1 MYIPKAFE
9 ETRIPVLHEL
19 IRSQPFS
26 SLITLGGSGLVAS
39 HIPLVLEDRPGSLGL
54 LKGHLS
60 RANPQW
66 RDFSPDV
73 PALAIFAGPQH
84 YITPSWYPEKLSSGK
99 VVPTWNYVV
108 VHAYGHL
115 RLIEDT
121 GWLLDHLKTL
131 TGIHES
137 PFAEPW
143 KITDAPADY
152 IQSMSKGIVG
162 IELAIE
168 RLEGKWKLSQNRNEA
183 DRRGVAEGL
192 DQLGTEASEAMK
204 SLVEDTM

>member
-26 SLITLGGSGLVAS
+26 SLITLNGAGLVAS
-39 HIPLVLEDRPGSLGL
+39 HLPLVLEDTPGSLGL

-66 RDFSPDV
+66 RDISHDV

-84 YITPSWYPEKLSSGK
+84 YITPSWYAEKSSTGK

-115 RLIEDT
+115 RLVEDT
-121 GWLLDHLKTL
+121 AWLLDHLKTL
-131 TGIHES
+131 TNIHEA

-143 KITDAPADY
+143 RITDAPADY

-168 RLEGKWKLSQNRNEA
+168 RLEGKWKLNQNRNEA
-183 DRRGVAEGL
+183 DRRGVVAGL
-192 DQLGTEASEAMK
+192 EQLGTETSEVMK

>member
-19 IRSQPFS
+19 IRSHPFS
-26 SLITLGGSGLVAS
+26 SLVTLGGSGLVAS
-39 HIPLVLEDRPGSLGL
+39 HIPLVLEDHPDSLGI

-73 PALAIFAGPQH
+73 PALAIFAASQH
-84 YITPSWYPEKLSSGK
+84 YITPSWYPEKVSSGK

-115 RLIEDT
+115 KLVEDT
-121 GWLLDHLKTL
+121 DWLLDHLRTL
-131 TGIHES
+131 TDIHES

-152 IQSMSKGIVG
+152 VHSLSKGIVG
-162 IELAIE
+162 LELSIE
-168 RLEGKWKLSQNRNEA
+168 RLEGKWKLSQNRSET
-183 DRRGVAEGL
+183 DRRSVVQGL
-192 DQLGTEASEAMK
+192 EHLGTEASDVMK

>member
-1 MYIPKAFE
+1 MYSPKAFE

-26 SLITLGGSGLVAS
+26 SLVTLGGSGLAAS
-39 HIPLVLEDRPGSLGL
+39 HLPLVLEDAPGSLGL

-66 RDFSPDV
+66 RDVSPDV
-73 PALAIFAGPQH
+73 QALAIFAGPQH
-84 YITPSWYPEKLSSGK
+84 YITPSWYAEKASTGK

-115 RLIEDT
+115 KFVEDT
-121 GWLLDHLKTL
+121 PWLLDHLKAL
-131 TGIHES
+131 TNLHES

-143 KITDAPADY
+143 KITDAPDDY
-152 IQSMSKGIVG
+152 IQSLSKGIVG
-162 IELAIE
+162 IELSIE

-183 DRRGVAEGL
+183 DRRGVIEGL
-192 DQLGTEASEAMK
+192 DQLGTETSEAMK
-204 SLVEDTM
+204 SLIKDTL

>member
-131 TGIHES
+131 TDIHES

-162 IELAIE
+162 IELAID
-168 RLEGKWKLSQNRNEA
+168 RLEGKWKLSQNRSET

>member
-26 SLITLGGSGLVAS
+26 SLITLGGAGLVAS

-84 YITPSWYPEKLSSGK
+84 YITPSWYAEKQSSGK
-99 VVPTWNYVV
+99 VVPTWNYVA

-115 RLIEDT
+115 RLVEDT
-121 GWLLDHLKTL
+121 GWLLDHLRTL

-162 IELAIE
+162 IELSIE
-168 RLEGKWKLSQNRNEA
+168 RLEGKWKLSQNRNEI
-183 DRRGVAEGL
+183 DRRGVIEGL
-192 DQLGTEASEAMK
+192 DQVGTEASEAMK

>member
-9 ETRIPVLHEL
+9 ETRIPILHEL

-26 SLITLGGSGLVAS
+26 SLVTLGGSGLVAS

-115 RLIEDT
+115 RLVEDT
-121 GWLLDHLKTL
+121 DWLLDHLKTL

-152 IQSMSKGIVG
+152 IQSLSKGIIG
-162 IELAIE
+162 IELSID
-168 RLEGKWKLSQNRNEA
+168 RLEGKWKLSQNRSET
-183 DRRGVAEGL
+183 DRRGVVEGL
-192 DQLGTEASEAMK
+192 DQLGTEASDAMK